1 MKKQVMFIHGGDSF
15 TKREDFL
22 RYLTKVEIRN
32 LPSNQTGGFWTKTLR
47 EDLGEEFEVFMP
59 SMPNSQNAK
68 YDEWKIWFERHYD
81 YLKDGVILVGWS
93 LGGMFL
99 AKYLIENKPK
109 VAIKALV
116 LLAAPCG
123 YFDDSEGNDCG
134 TFQFDPQQLP
144 EITKSVKNISI
155 WHSEDD
161 FVVPFEHVRSYEKYL
176 PEAEIVLFSDKNH
189 FLVPTLSELISK
201 IKKT

>member
-1 MKKQVMFIHGGDSF
+1 MKKQVVFIHGGDAF
-15 TKREDFL
+15 TKHEDFL
-22 RYLTKVEIRN
+22 RYLKKVEIRN
-32 LPSNQTGGFWTKTLR
+32 LPSNQTSGFWTKTLR

-59 SMPNSQNAK
+59 SMPNSHNAK
-68 YDEWKIWFERHYD
+68 YEEWKIWFERHYD
-81 YLKDGVILVGWS
+81 YLQDGVILVGWS

-99 AKYLIENKPK
+99 AKYLSENKPK

-123 YFDDSEGNDCG
+123 SYDDPEGNDSG

-144 EITKSVKNISI
+144 EISKNVKNISI

-161 FVVPFEHVRSYEKYL
+161 FVVPFEHVRTYEKYL